1 MKGARMSTHVPAEAP
16 APSFV
21 SSLGN
26 LLIAPREA
34 FTGILRRPSPWLP
47 LLLYIGLH
55 LAFTAVWTSKLD
67 VMAFVTA
74 QAEEAGRPAPP
85 PQALPFIKGMFW
97 AGPLLFIPI
106 AFFGMTLFL
115 WVIYRFFYGSDVT
128 YKVAMTITAWTS
140 LITSIVTM
148 PLILLTMFLK
158 GDWQVD
164 PRTALA
170 ANLGALLDK
179 ATTAK
184 PLFVLAGQIDLV
196 SIWLVFLLATGFG
209 VAMKK
214 STGSAAWGVV
224 VPWLLIVLIMVGWA
238 AAF

>member
-1 MKGARMSTHVPAEAP
+1 MSTSVPAEAP

-21 SSLGN
+21 STLGN
-26 LLIAPREA
+26 LLVAPREA
-34 FTGILRRPSPWLP
+34 FLGALRRPSPWLP
-47 LLLYIGLH
+47 LLLYVGLH

-67 VMAFVTA
+67 MMAFVAA
-74 QAEEAGRPAPP
+74 QEEAAGRPAPP
-85 PQALPFIKGMFW
+85 PQALPFVRIMFW
-97 AGPLLFIPI
+97 VAPLVFIPMG
-106 AFFGMTLFL
+106 FFLMTLVL
-115 WVIYRFFYGSDVT
+115 WVIYRFFYGSDLT
-128 YKVAMTITAWTS
+128 YKVAMTVTAWTS
-140 LITSIVTM
+140 LITGLVTM

-184 PLFVLAGQIDLV
+184 PLFVLAGQVDLV

-214 STGSAAWGVV
+214 STSSAAWGVIL
-224 VPWLLIVLIMVGWA
+224 PWMLIVLIMVGWA
-238 AAF
+238 AIF

>member
-1 MKGARMSTHVPAEAP
+1 MSTSVPAEAP

-21 SSLGN
+21 SSLGT

-34 FTGILRRPSPWLP
+34 FTGLLRRPSPWLP
-47 LLLYIGLH
+47 LLLYVGLH

-97 AGPLLFIPI
+97 AGPLVFIPI
-106 AFFGMTLFL
+106 GFFVMTLFL

-128 YKVAMTITAWTS
+128 YKIAMTITAWTS
-140 LITSIVTM
+140 LVTGLVTM
-148 PLILLTMFLK
+148 PLIFLTMFLK

-179 ATTAK
+179 GTTAK
-184 PLFVLAGQIDLV
+184 PLFALAGQIDLV
-196 SIWLVFLLATGFG
+196 STWLVFLLATGFG

-224 VPWLLIVLIMVGWA
+224 VPWLLIVLVMVGWA